1 MKPPNGF
8 QRVKVPRGQ
17 CLAGRPEASVAIHWV
32 TGGCEAY
39 TTRMQAVKNQLRNL
53 LVVAMPTP
61 SSGRKAVLGR
71 PLMQGRSGVAGV
83 PSSGHA
89 STGNSQ
95 EPRRALHLLLNMGGT
110 GYQGRPEVP
119 GRMLSSL
126 TNPYVPVKVGNR
138 RGSGKGR
145 PGHPLEGRGEQTDA
159 SVEGN
164 ISETQNSRN
173 YVHETRQ
180 TS

>member
-119 GRMLSSL
+119 GRRLSSL

-138 RGSGKGR
+138 RALVRG
-145 PGHPLEGRGEQTDA
+145 GHGTHWREGANKRTHLLK
-159 SVEGN
+159 
-164 ISETQNSRN
+164 ET
-173 YVHETRQ
+173 
-180 TS
+180 